1 MKRLYQFKSYRS
13 RLLFLLLGLLAAVL
27 LGVFYL
33 VNQANIANA
42 RLHLAETLE
51 ITASSFAKDLQYRE
65 RILTD
70 KVRLLSWDFPFKR
83 AFATHE
89 RETILDTLEN
99 LRDRLGANVM
109 MIAGIEGA
117 LIADT
122 LHPEAR
128 DNPAVLDIMVNAA
141 MQTDHGEASA
151 IQMIDGVAY
160 QMVVVPLYTPA
171 PSAWILIGFT
181 IDDAFTHS
189 LQENTHSEV
198 SLFYR
203 HDAQWQLISSTLSPG
218 HRQALGE
225 VILSQAPQK
234 RQTLDVKLEQQTY
247 LTLMVQS
254 QQGVAGEV
262 VAVLQRSL
270 SAALEPYMR
279 LRRLMLGLF
288 GIVLVLASIGIILM
302 ARGLSKPIELLV
314 KTAQRI
320 ELGDYTRG
328 VEIKRADEI
337 GVLAH
342 TFNSMVGGLAE
353 RDRVQ
358 SLLGK
363 VVSREI
369 ADELL
374 SKRIELGGEERE
386 ITVLFSDIRNFTGL
400 CETMSPSDMLML
412 LNRYLTC
419 MSHAIEAQ
427 SGVIDKYIGDAIMAL
442 FGAPIAQPESPVNAV
457 QSALAMVEEL
467 AQLNQVLAAEG
478 SATLAIGIGI
488 NTGVVVAGN
497 MGSRHRLN
505 YTVIGDGVNLAS
517 RLESLTKKYG
527 VSIIV
532 SESTRQACPNVP
544 FRELDKVRVKGKKQP
559 VAIFEP
565 VPDIDP
571 QRLVQHQQALDAF
584 FKQQW
589 EFAARQFLLLS
600 RKPEDKMLYTLYLER
615 IQAFQEQPPPA
626 EWDGVITYSE
636 K

>member
-1 MKRLYQFKSYRS
+1 M
-13 RLLFLLLGLLAAVL
+13 LGLLASVL

-33 VNQANIANA
+33 VNQANITNA
-42 RLHLAETLE
+42 RRHLAETLE

-65 RILTD
+65 NILTD

-83 AFATHE
+83 AFATRE
-89 RETILDTLEN
+89 QETILDTLEN

-109 MIAGIEGA
+109 MIADIEGT

-122 LHPEAR
+122 LHPQAR
-128 DNPAVLDIMVNAA
+128 DNPAVLDVMVNAA
-141 MQTDHGEASA
+141 MQTDSGMASA
-151 IQMIDGVAY
+151 IQMIDAVAY

-181 IDDAFTHS
+181 IDDTFTHS
-189 LQENTHSEV
+189 LQENTRSEV

-203 HDAQWQLISSTLSPG
+203 DDAQWQLISSTLSPA

-225 VILSQAPQK
+225 IILSQAPQK
-234 RQTLDVKLEQQTY
+234 RQTLDIKLQQQTY
-247 LTLMVQS
+247 LTLMAQS
-254 QQGVAGEV
+254 QKGDAGEV
-262 VAVLQRSL
+262 ITVLQRSL
-270 SAALEPYMR
+270 SVALEPYLR

-288 GIVLVLASIGIILM
+288 GLVLALASIGIILM
-302 ARGLSKPIELLV
+302 ARGLSRPIELLV

-328 VEIKRADEI
+328 VEIKRSDEI

-386 ITVLFSDIRNFTGL
+386 ITVLFSDIRNFTNL
-400 CETMSPSDMLML
+400 CETISPNDTLKL
-412 LNRYLTC
+412 LNRYFTS
-419 MSHAIEAQ
+419 MSHAIEEQ
-427 SGVIDKYIGDAIMAL
+427 GGVIDKYIGDAVMAL
-442 FGAPIAQPESPVNAV
+442 FGAPVEQRDSAAKAVN
-457 QSALAMVEEL
+457 SALAMIGEL
-467 AQLNQVLAAEG
+467 AQLNQVFAAEG
-478 SATLAIGIGI
+478 KTSLAIGIGI
-488 NTGVVVAGN
+488 NTGTVVAGN
-497 MGSRHRLN
+497 MGSSNRLN

-532 SESTRQACPNVP
+532 SESTRNACPKVT
-544 FRELDKVRVKGKKQP
+544 FRELDRVRVKGKKQP
-559 VAIFEP
+559 VVIYEP
-565 VPDIDP
+565 VPEIDP
-571 QRLVQHQQALDAF
+571 ERLILHKQALDAF
-584 FKQQW
+584 SRQQW
-589 EFAARQFLLLS
+589 EPASRQFLQLS
-600 RKPEDKMLYTLYLER
+600 RYPADKMLYTLYLQR
-615 IQAFQEQPPPA
+615 IQEFQDRPPPA
-626 EWDGVITYSE
+626 QWDGVITYSE

>member
-70 KVRLLSWDFPFKR
+70 KVRLLSMDFPFKR

-141 MQTDHGEASA
+141 MKTDHGEASA

-218 HRQALGE
+218 HRLALGE
-225 VILSQAPQK
+225 VILSQAQQK

-400 CETMSPSDMLML
+400 CETMSPSDMLVL

-457 QSALAMVEEL
+457 QSALAMIEEL
-467 AQLNQVLAAEG
+467 TQLNQVLAAEG

-488 NTGVVVAGN
+488 NTGIVVAGN

-532 SESTRQACPNVP
+532 SESTRHACPNVP